1 MGMVEDT
8 PAETFAVRLRRGWRP
23 KTASSNQGNAP
34 TKPRGRP
41 FSRDVDWRLVG
52 LIGASVTAGVL
63 VGAGIMLLT
72 APQSGAHTRL
82 ALSRELKRRRPW
94 STSPW
99 DRLGQ
104 KLNKA
109 AGRRNR
115 RLNSAAESHAS

>member
-1 MGMVEDT
+1 MGTVEDT
-8 PAETFAVRLRRGWRP
+8 PVETFAVRLRRGWRP
-23 KTASSNQGNAP
+23 NTASSKQGSAP

-99 DRLGQ
+99 DQLGQ
-104 KLNKA
+104 ELNKA
-109 AGRRNR
+109 ARRRNR
-115 RLNSAAESHAS
+115 QVNSTSESHAT